1 MKIAICDES
10 MADALLLREFLAGNE
25 VVMYNDAGS
34 LLSDIENH
42 YIEYD
47 LYFLDIYMEKSM
59 NGIELAKQITGIKEE
74 AIICFVS
81 SSDRFY
87 REAYD
92 LFAVQYLLKPVQEND
107 VKRLLDKV
115 SRRMERCRS
124 VKES

>member
-47 LYFLDIYMEKSM
+47 LYFLDIYMENE
-59 NGIELAKQITGIKEE
+59 NGIDTAE
-74 AIICFVS
+74 
-81 SSDRFY
+81 
-87 REAYD
+87 
-92 LFAVQYLLKPVQEND
+92 
-107 VKRLLDKV
+107 RL
-115 SRRMERCRS
+115 RRMDRDCLLVFTTASRDHALDGFRFQTLHFW
-124 VKES
+124 